1 MAMNWKTT
9 SLVLVSCALA
19 VAASFHVLQ
28 NPDESIP
35 TASLVRHTGV
45 VDAKTIA
52 VQKASII
59 AAAGQSAVAYI
70 NAARGRLQ
78 ADDLAGAKR
87 FLTQASAI
95 LEQIRNALHPDRD
108 NPKAGEALRVP
119 LWAQVSLKEDGA
131 TPAAL
136 ESRLDEATAHAI
148 QGEHDKVVE
157 GLATSGVRVVYSY
170 IDMPLDATLGR
181 LNGARAALENGD
193 AAKALALLS
202 AATDGLTSETLEIGT
217 TGNGQ
222 TAAPDDA

>member
-1 MAMNWKTT
+1 MSITWKTT
-9 SLVLVSCALA
+9 SLALVLCALA

-28 NPDESIP
+28 NADENIP

-59 AAAGQSAVAYI
+59 AAAGQNAVAYI
-70 NAARGRLQ
+70 NAARGQLQ
-78 ADDLAGAKR
+78 TDDLAGAKR
-87 FLTQASAI
+87 FAAQASAI

-108 NPKAGEALRVP
+108 NRKAGEALRVP
-119 LWAQVSLKEDGA
+119 LWAQVSLKEEGA

-136 ESRLDEATAHAI
+136 ESRLEEATAYAI

-157 GLATSGVRVVYSY
+157 GLATSGVGVVYSY

-181 LNGARAALENGD
+181 LDAARAAMENGA

-217 TGNGQ
+217 TAEGQ
-222 TAAPDDA
+222 TTAPDDA